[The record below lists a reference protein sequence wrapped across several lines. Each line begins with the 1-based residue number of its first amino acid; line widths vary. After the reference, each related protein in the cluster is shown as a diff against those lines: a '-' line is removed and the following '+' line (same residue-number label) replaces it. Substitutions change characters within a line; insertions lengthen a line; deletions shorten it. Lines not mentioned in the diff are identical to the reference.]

1 MQTNTAAEYLIRK
14 IEENIGSATRA
25 IVSGIVD
32 MNEYRRLVGVI
43 QGLESAKELIKE
55 LAKQVEENDE

>member
-1 MQTNTAAEYLIRK
+1 MKTDTAAEYLIRRLD
-14 IEENIGSATRA
+14 ENIGSATRA
-25 IVSGIVD
+25 VVSGITD